1 MYIHIWLDINIFLN
15 VYVYKYIYPLHSYMY
30 NSRLEFQYFNYICI
44 VFTYIY
50 NVYLRTLHIKLYIY
64 LVIVFPCVAPP
75 ELLVFQ
81 VLAQLAKGTDKDC
94 DPVAG
99 SETQCVQPGDDVT
112 VLGSH
117 GLTVIDWWVIYSSSL
132 KHRRVKST
140 EKMVNWCKLLY
151 CIHLYTVY

>member
-1 MYIHIWLDINIFLN
+1 MIR
-15 VYVYKYIYPLHSYMY
+15 YKYIFERMY
-30 NSRLEFQYFNYICI
+30 TYTSIYTHCI
-44 VFTYIY
+44 HTCIIPDWSSNISIIYALSSHIYIY

-140 EKMVNWCKLLY
+140 EKMVN
-151 CIHLYTVY
+151 